1 MYTRHI
7 VLDTEF
13 TPISKVHKEER
24 STSRFEIIQIG
35 AVMLDAEYK
44 EIDTFHTYVKPQYA
58 AHIARNVSKL
68 TGITDEL
75 LEDKNLFAVEFKN
88 FMDWIGTDEVTIY
101 SWSNSDINQL
111 KSECAFKLNDFD
123 TQWLEDHW
131 VDLQKEFD
139 DRIGLQNNLALSHA
153 VGAMNK
159 NFKGT
164 QHTALADAI
173 NTAEILRLMQDEEK
187 FMKTMQPV
195 IELINPKRLSSS
207 IGELYP
213 ELSKLKFDD

>member
-1 MYTRHI
+1 MTHIVVDLEMNPVSQELEGVRQWLAEEVIEIGAVKLDDKFNQTGEFQCYVHPEYSSITRHI
-7 VLDTEF
+7 
-13 TPISKVHKEER
+13 R
-24 STSRFEIIQIG
+24 Q
-35 AVMLDAEYK
+35 
-44 EIDTFHTYVKPQYA
+44 
-58 AHIARNVSKL
+58 L

-75 LEDKNLFAVEFKN
+75 LEDKKVFTVEFKR
-88 FMDWIGTDEVTIY
+88 FMDWVGSTEVTLY
-101 SWSNSDINQL
+101 SWSPSDINQL
-111 KSECAFKLNDFD
+111 KNECAFKLSGFD
-123 TQWLEDHW
+123 IRRLEDHW

-139 DRIGLQNNLALSHA
+139 SRLGLKNGLALKHA

-187 FMKTMQPV
+187 FMQTMQPV
-195 IELINPKRLSSS
+195 IDLIKPTPLSSS

>member
-1 MYTRHI
+1 MIHIVVDLEMNPVRQSLKEIRKYLPDEVIEIGAVKLDDNFNQTDEFQCYVRPEHSKITRHI
-7 VLDTEF
+7 
-13 TPISKVHKEER
+13 
-24 STSRFEIIQIG
+24 Q
-35 AVMLDAEYK
+35 
-44 EIDTFHTYVKPQYA
+44 
-58 AHIARNVSKL
+58 KL